1 MNAGLTSRY
10 FLAATLVF
18 SLAACSSS
26 DDDDSPVAD
35 GITPETPAMPG
46 DDTPQS
52 DPSTPALPIA
62 PPAAPG
68 ASPTPDAPIDDPAT
82 PIPAD
87 PAPTDPEPAD
97 PAPTDPEPADPA
109 PTDPEPVDPAPTG
122 PILPPA
128 APGVAP
134 NPDPTAA
141 PEPLIPP
148 VTPGSSL
155 DRLIIGL
162 TRQASLAIL
171 DLNRRLSQGETLTAQ
186 QNECLGAFEGG
197 NGQPLTEISCNSP
210 LVIEGVPSISVGQ
223 AAFYNTPACIASLFD
238 QNTNDCVLQRINV
251 EVAPEFVNSADTI
264 RPQLVFAGSRINY
277 AIGNTSLRLNNSNDA
292 LTGVFSC
299 EYSLETVA
307 QLNADG
313 ADCDSVV
320 DSSAAQIEKLQN

>member
-10 FLAATLVF
+10 LLAATLVF

-87 PAPTDPEPAD
+87 PAPTEPEPA
-97 PAPTDPEPADPA
+97 
-109 PTDPEPVDPAPTG
+109 DPAPTG

-162 TRQASLAIL
+162 TRQASLAML

-238 QNTNDCVLQRINV
+238 QNTNDCVLQRISV